1 MAAFGPAVAGDG
13 LTVGDARQGGRGLH
27 AVLSLQ
33 LFQDHVEMD
42 VAQPRDDQLMGLL
55 HPLHVERRILL
66 GEARQPAR
74 DLLLV
79 ASGLG
84 GDGEA
89 VRRRR

>member
-1 MAAFGPAVAGDG
+1 MAGDG
-13 LTVGDARQGGRGLH
+13 LAVGDARHGGRGLH

-55 HPLHVERRILL
+55 HPLDMQRRILL
-66 GEARQPAR
+66 GKARQSAR

-79 ASGLG
+79 AAGLG